1 MALDVRAWVSERNAA
16 TERLDEILKRAE
28 REGRDLTPEEAAEC
42 DRLERRL
49 RQLYHELETVA
60 FARSLEGQPS
70 GEFRPSGIVDTLR
83 ALAGLPTQRSTTET
97 RGLNAS
103 GSALITDYVAKTF
116 FDAVRAALVTA
127 AAGVQVFEIEGNSV
141 NIPRLDSDPA
151 VAWLSEGT
159 QLTESDPAIAAV
171 TLTPKILA
179 SLVRVSR
186 TLLEDSGGLAEQ
198 IVENSLR
205 RAVAGALDRAV
216 LLGSGTGA
224 EPRGI
229 LNTSGIGE
237 TTLSAAP
244 TSWDVLIDAA
254 DALREQNFEPTAAI
268 MHPSA
273 ANLFNKLKDTTNRY
287 IEQPSSVPR
296 ILTTTAMPQKTVL
309 VGDFKQAVLGV
320 RAGLELQIIT
330 LRERFMDYLQYGFVV
345 LSRADVAVIRD
356 AAFYVLT
363 WP

>member
-16 TERLDEILKRAE
+16 TEQLDEILKRAE

-83 ALAGLPTQRSTTET
+83 ALAGLSTQRSNTET
-97 RGLNAS
+97 RGLNAA
-103 GSALITDYVAKTF
+103 GSALITDYVARAF
-116 FDAVRAALVTA
+116 FDNVRSSLVAA
-127 AAGVQVFEIEGNSV
+127 AAGVQVFEVEGNSV
-141 NIPRLDSDPA
+141 NIPRLDADPS
-151 VAWLSEGT
+151 VAWLAEGT

-179 SLVRVSR
+179 ALTKVSR
-186 TLLEDSGGLAEQ
+186 VLLEDSGGLAEQ

-205 RAVAGALDRAV
+205 RAVAQEFDRAV
-216 LLGSGTGA
+216 LRGSGTGA

-229 LNTSGIGE
+229 LNTTGIGE

-244 TSWDVLIDAA
+244 TSWDPLIDAA
-254 DALREQNFEPTAAI
+254 DELRAQNFEPTAVVV
-268 MHPSA
+268 HPSV
-273 ANLFNKLKDTTNRY
+273 ANVLHKLKDTTNRY
-287 IEQPSSVPR
+287 IEQPSPIPKV
-296 ILTTTAMPQKTVL
+296 LTTSSMPQKMVL
-309 VGDFKQAVLGV
+309 LGDYRQAVLGV
-320 RAGLELQIIT
+320 RVGFEARIAT
-330 LRERFMDYLQYGFVV
+330 LRERYADFLQIGYLIY
-345 LSRADVAVIRD
+345 SRADVAVVRPG
-356 AAFYVLT
+356 AFHVVS

>member
-16 TERLDEILKRAE
+16 TEQLDEILKRAE
-28 REGRDLTPEEAAEC
+28 REGRDLTPEEASEC

-60 FARSLEGQPS
+60 FARSVEGQPS
-70 GEFRPSGIVDTLR
+70 GEFRPSGVMDVLR
-83 ALAGLPTQRSTTET
+83 QLAGLPTQRSNTET

-103 GSALITDYVAKTF
+103 GSVLVDSYVSKQF
-116 FDAVRAALVTA
+116 YDAVRASLVTA
-127 AAGVQVFEIEGNSV
+127 AAGVQTFMVEGNSV
-141 NIPRLDSDPA
+141 NIPKVDSDPA
-151 VAWLSEGT
+151 VAWLAEGT
-159 QLTESDPAIAAV
+159 QLSESDPAIAAV

-179 SLVRVSR
+179 ALTRVSR
-186 TLLEDSGGLAEQ
+186 VLLEDSGGLAEQ

-205 RAVAGALDRAV
+205 RAVAQELDRVV
-216 LLGSGTGA
+216 LRGSGTGA

-244 TSWDVLIDAA
+244 ESWDVLIDAA
-254 DALREQNFEPTAAI
+254 DELRAQNFEPSACI

-273 ANLFNKLKDTTNRY
+273 ANVFNKLKDTTNRY
-287 IEQPSSVPR
+287 IEQPSPVPR
-296 ILTTTAMPQKTVL
+296 ILTTSSMPPKTVL
-309 VGDFKQAVLGV
+309 LGDFKQAILGIRTGFEARV
-320 RAGLELQIIT
+320 VT
-330 LRERFMDYLQYGFVV
+330 LKERFADYLQVAFLIY
-345 LSRADVAVIRD
+345 SRADVGVVRPG
-356 AAFYVLT
+356 AFFKIS